1 MRHVFIRSILT
12 LIWLAAAIFSV
23 VSGNLTWSAFYL
35 ILGGV
40 CLLSAYRM
48 WKNEK
53 NDEGKH

>member
-12 LIWLAAAIFSV
+12 LIWLAAAIFGA
-23 VSGNLTWSAFYL
+23 VSGNLVWAVFYL

-48 WKNEK
+48 WKKEK
-53 NDEGKH
+53 SDEGEH